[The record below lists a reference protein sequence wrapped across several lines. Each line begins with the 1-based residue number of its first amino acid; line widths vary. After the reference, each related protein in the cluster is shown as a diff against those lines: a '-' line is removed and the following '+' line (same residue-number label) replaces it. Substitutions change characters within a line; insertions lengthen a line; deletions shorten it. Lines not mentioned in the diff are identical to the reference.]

1 LYKIEILDFSGNTLL
16 TPKGIFNLLKSFYQN
31 SMIKELY
38 LKDLNLGDFHAKKIC
53 ELMQQELSFRVLE
66 KFDLSGNSSIGP

>member
-1 LYKIEILDFSGNTLL
+1 
-16 TPKGIFNLLKSFYQN
+16 
-31 SMIKELY
+31 MIKELY